1 MSSEINRAKLILR
14 EANKSKLLYAI
25 SIIDSII
32 KSKDSHKIDG
42 DLDRVWRICGYGSKE
57 KFDRITRER
66 LQNCTF
72 RPRWWKTKYCIMLFG
87 RCCQMLRPCK

>member
-42 DLDRVWRICGYGSKE
+42 DLGRVWRICGYGSKE
-57 KFDRITRER
+57 KFDKLFREYKGMS
-66 LQNCTF
+66 LSE
-72 RPRWWKTKYCIMLFG
+72 YCRKSNHDFT
-87 RCCQMLRPCK
+87 C

>member
-42 DLDRVWRICGYGSKE
+42 DLDRVWRICGYGSEE
-57 KFDRITRER
+57 KFDKLFREYKR
-66 LQNCTF
+66 MSLSEYCRKSNPDCNC
-72 RPRWWKTKYCIMLFG
+72 
-87 RCCQMLRPCK
+87 

>member
-57 KFDRITRER
+57 KFDKLFREYKGMSLSEYCR
-66 LQNCTF
+66 KSNPYCNC
-72 RPRWWKTKYCIMLFG
+72 
-87 RCCQMLRPCK
+87 